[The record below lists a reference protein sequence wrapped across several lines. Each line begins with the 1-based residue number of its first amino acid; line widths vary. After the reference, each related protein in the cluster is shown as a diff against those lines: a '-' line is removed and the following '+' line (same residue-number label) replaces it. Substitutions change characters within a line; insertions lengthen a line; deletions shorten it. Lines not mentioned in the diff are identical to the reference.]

1 MYVLTL
7 SLTAVCSFENADRQ
21 TSAKA
26 LCEKTKAACAKNVS
40 HSGRRKSAGDH
51 NKTAPHRRIGVR
63 IYMAYDCAAA
73 EDACNSSASRIHG
86 RRQSTD
92 IDGTVPSIV
101 DLADF
106 KGDWVQFLT
115 GQACGDGPVQPSI

>member
-1 MYVLTL
+1 MSRT
-7 SLTAVCSFENADRQ
+7 Q
-21 TSAKA
+21 
-26 LCEKTKAACAKNVS
+26 NVA
-40 HSGRRKSAGDH
+40 RARAII
-51 NKTAPHRRIGVR
+51 TRLLRRRIGVR

-115 GQACGDGPVQPSI
+115 GQPCGDGPVQPSI